1 MIDLVYPEFPI
12 CPGCGDQFQPGQ
24 IRLCKNCLKE
34 IEFIREDYCLKC
46 GKLVAE
52 DIKLCRDC
60 RSRERYFQL
69 ARAVGI
75 YTGGLKEYITAFKY
89 ENTRTLAVPLGQ
101 LLAIYTRRFYDLAE
115 IDVITYIPVHEER
128 FEERGFNQA
137 QLLASELGTNLDLPV
152 RSLLMR
158 QQATSKQSDLSREE
172 RIKNV
177 QGIFSPTADDLSS
190 QNILLVDDIF
200 TTGATVGEA
209 SRVLLAAGV
218 QSVRVITLAT
228 GKDFFN

>member
-1 MIDLVYPEFPI
+1 
-12 CPGCGDQFQPGQ
+12 
-24 IRLCKNCLKE
+24 
-34 IEFIREDYCLKC
+34 
-46 GKLVAE
+46 
-52 DIKLCRDC
+52 
-60 RSRERYFQL
+60 L